1 MMLLH
6 SSAYRNP
13 GQLLDDAVLVVEAGS
28 SVTRS
33 RICQYDKTIPSP
45 VSVLRAPG
53 ESCRLRTLSALSI
66 KEGSMV
72 APQYLCRSVLY
83 APASNT
89 RALKKVRTLD
99 VDSIIFDLEDA
110 VAPSEKLSARETLTC
125 ALNAG
130 EFGHRQR
137 IVRING
143 IDTEWGVA
151 DARAVARM
159 QCDAVL
165 LPKAE
170 DPELVEQ
177 VAALVTGMPV
187 WCMMETPRGVL
198 KALDIAALPSV
209 AGFVLGTNDLAKEI
223 GCATGGDR
231 VAMMTALQTV
241 LLAAR
246 SAGIA
251 CVDGVYNAFRDEEG
265 FRAECEQGRALGMD
279 GKTLIHPSQISVA
292 NAVFAPSDA
301 ETELSGRQ
309 IKAYDDAIA
318 RGEAVAVVD
327 GRIVENLHV
336 ETARAVL
343 AKAEAIRE
351 RAGG

>member
-1 MMLLH
+1 MHATGAGTRRLR
-6 SSAYRNP
+6 AAGFVN
-13 GQLLDDAVLVVEAGS
+13 EAGRL
-28 SVTRS
+28 TARWAFLP
-33 RICQYDKTIPSP
+33 Q
-45 VSVLRAPG
+45 VSGLRVPG
-53 ESCRLRTLSALSI
+53 WTCRLRAIQVVSI
-66 KEGSMV
+66 KEGSMA
-72 APQYLCRSVLY
+72 APQRLCRSVLY
-83 APASNT
+83 VPASKT
-89 RALKKVRTLD
+89 RALEKVGTLD
-99 VDSIIFDLEDA
+99 VDSVIFDLEDA
-110 VAPSEKLSARETLTC
+110 VAPAEKSSARETLAG
-125 ALNAG
+125 ALDAG

-143 IDTEWGVA
+143 NDTEWGEA
-151 DARAVARM
+151 DARAVADM
-159 QCDAVL
+159 ACDAVL

-170 DPELVEQ
+170 DPGQVEE
-177 VAALVTGMPV
+177 VAALASGSPV

-198 KALDIAALPSV
+198 NAPDIAALPSV
-209 AGFVLGTNDLAKEI
+209 EGFVLGTNDLAKEI

-231 VAMMTALQTV
+231 MAMMTALQTA

-246 SAGIA
+246 TAGIA

-279 GKTLIHPSQISVA
+279 GKTLIHPSQIDVA
-292 NAVFAPSDA
+292 NAVFAPSGA
-301 ETELSGRQ
+301 ETELASRQ
-309 IKAYDDAIA
+309 IEAYDEAIA

-351 RAGG
+351 RAGA

>member
-1 MMLLH
+1 
-6 SSAYRNP
+6 
-13 GQLLDDAVLVVEAGS
+13 
-28 SVTRS
+28 
-33 RICQYDKTIPSP
+33 
-45 VSVLRAPG
+45 
-53 ESCRLRTLSALSI
+53 
-66 KEGSMV
+66 MV
-72 APQYLCRSVLY
+72 APQRLCRSVLY
-83 APASNT
+83 VPASKT
-89 RALKKVRTLD
+89 RALEKVGTLD

-110 VAPSEKLSARETLTC
+110 VAPAEKPAARETLAR
-125 ALNAG
+125 ALDAG

-143 IDTEWGVA
+143 NDTEWGEA
-151 DARAVARM
+151 DARAAAGM
-159 QCDAVL
+159 ACDAVL

-170 DPELVEQ
+170 DPGQVEK
-177 VAALVTGMPV
+177 VAALVSGTPV

-198 KALDIAALPSV
+198 NALDIAALPSV
-209 AGFVLGTNDLAKEI
+209 EGFVLGTNDLAKEI

-231 VAMMTALQTV
+231 MAMMTALQTV

-246 SAGIA
+246 AAGIA

-265 FRAECEQGRALGMD
+265 LRAECEQGRSLGMD
-279 GKTLIHPSQISVA
+279 GKTLIHPSQIGVA

-301 ETELSGRQ
+301 ETELARRQ
-309 IKAYDDAIA
+309 IEAYDDAIA

-343 AKAEAIRE
+343 AKAEAISE
-351 RAGG
+351 RAAG